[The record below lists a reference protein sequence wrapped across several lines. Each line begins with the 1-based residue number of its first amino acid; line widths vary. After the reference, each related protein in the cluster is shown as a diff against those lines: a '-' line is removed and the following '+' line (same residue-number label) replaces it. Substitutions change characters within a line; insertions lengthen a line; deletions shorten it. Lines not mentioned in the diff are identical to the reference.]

1 MLVYQRVSIKMGGG
15 WRRSDPET
23 GGTNIKQTSNTRIN
37 GQSFCKKNTKDGDV
51 VGPISN
57 QQLVPSGYLT

>member
-1 MLVYQRVSIKMGGG
+1 MGGG